1 MDDFGVHVKLDYVG
15 AENGV
20 YRWYIDHMDEP
31 GGLAA
36 SYTHHLCRKAV
47 STCAR
52 REGLRTIHV
61 QKWLP
66 IDKTHAHALLQSWGY
81 RGFVDMPGEK
91 RRDAEPVTAGASAKK
106 KQRKPAPEPVQ
117 DDVGSH
123 VPDLDEAAGEEEA
136 DKVFP
141 GATPGGSVAK
151 PWRRRMFWMS
161 CWPVGGRRRL
171 RRGLDSVVPR
181 QLPVPFGRATW

>member
-1 MDDFGVHVKLDYVG
+1 MSSLIMLALKT
-15 AENGV
+15 
-20 YRWYIDHMDEP
+20 MDEP
-31 GGLAA
+31 GGLPA
-36 SYTHHLCRKAV
+36 SCTHHLCRKAV

-66 IDKTHAHALLQSWGY
+66 IDKTHAHARLQSWGY

-117 DDVGSH
+117 DDVRPH

-136 DKVFP
+136 DKVFHP
-141 GATPGGSVAK
+141 RDSVAK
-151 PWRRRMFWMS
+151 ALETS
-161 CWPVGGRRRL
+161 NVLDELLGGGRPEKAQTGAGQRRAKATAGAL
-171 RRGLDSVVPR
+171 WKSDLVSSRVPPPLGR
-181 QLPVPFGRATW
+181 PQL